1 LTSVKQ
7 ISALNGTNF
16 VVNKSISVKHLAAI
30 VALELLLA
38 IPLGLALTKV
48 GIGGVAWLFGGIAS
62 GALVYR
68 AWQFFYKVTPKPN
81 KKARQIGQTL
91 VGLSIGFAIANSNLT
106 SIASQLPVLILLTL
120 FSLVTGTLIGYFYS
134 RISKVNLF
142 NAMLATAPGGVGI
155 MSSIAADYGR
165 NVSQVALVQSLRVT
179 TVVLTIPLVA
189 RLLAADSTN
198 ASMAISPS
206 LFQLDIS
213 SLPLLVLALAIALIG
228 VRVATLLKIPA
239 APFFG
244 ALIIGVLFNPL
255 LDSLPFITDLDFTP
269 PRLVNLI
276 GQVLLGVA
284 VGEHWGNQPN
294 LTKKSIGYALI
305 PVGLIIGV
313 GLIAAAIATQ
323 LTPWDWLTCMLVTA
337 PGGAPEMILVSLA
350 LDHNVEV
357 VTAGHL
363 VRLIGLNVSLPAWIF
378 LIDYLERRL
387 SGANS
392 KSLPS
397 RKASEQVST

>member
-1 LTSVKQ
+1 M
-7 ISALNGTNF
+7 
-16 VVNKSISVKHLAAI
+16 NKSLSTKHLIAI
-30 VALELLLA
+30 VVLELLLA
-38 IPLGLALTKV
+38 IPIGLALTKF

-62 GALVYR
+62 GALVYK
-68 AWQFFYKVTPKPN
+68 AYQIFYRITPKQN

-91 VGLSIGFAIANSNLT
+91 VGLNIGFAIASSNLAAIT
-106 SIASQLPVLILLTL
+106 SQLHVLILLTL
-120 FSLVTGTLIGYFYS
+120 FSLVTGSFIGYFYS

-179 TVVLTIPLVA
+179 TVVLTIPFVA
-189 RLLAADSTN
+189 RLLAGDSTG
-198 ASMAISPS
+198 ASVGISPK
-206 LFQLDIS
+206 LFNIDIQG
-213 SLPLLVLALAIALIG
+213 LPLLVLALALALLG

-244 ALIIGVLFNPL
+244 ALIVGIIFNPML
-255 LDSLPFITDLDFTP
+255 NSLPLVTDLDFSP
-269 PRLVNLI
+269 PKLVNLI

-284 VGEHWGNQPN
+284 VGEHWGNQPY
-294 LTKKSIGYALI
+294 LSKKAVGYALI
-305 PVGLIIGV
+305 PVGLIIGA
-313 GLIAAAIATQ
+313 GLIAAAIAHQ
-323 LTPWDWLTCMLVTA
+323 LTPWDWLTCILVTA

-350 LDHNVEV
+350 LDRNVEI

-363 VRLIGLNVSLPAWIF
+363 VRLIGLNASLPAWIF

-387 SGANS
+387 SGANTS
-392 KSLPS
+392 NNAAEWVS
-397 RKASEQVST
+397 R